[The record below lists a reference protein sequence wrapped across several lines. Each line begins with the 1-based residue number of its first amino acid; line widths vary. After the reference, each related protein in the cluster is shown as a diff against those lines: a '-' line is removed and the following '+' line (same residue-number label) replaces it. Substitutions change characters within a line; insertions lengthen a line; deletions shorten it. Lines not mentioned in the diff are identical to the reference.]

1 MQKTLRVGII
11 GTGRA
16 GWSHAMAFSRLPNVI
31 VTALWNRTYSRAE
44 KLATVLAR
52 PEIRIFEEWRDL
64 IRRGQVD
71 IISIATDPTVR
82 RAPFAEALA
91 RNRHVLVEKPL
102 ALDLAEAEEMASLA
116 RQACTVTA
124 VSFNWRY
131 SPGCQT
137 CWRAIQEGQ
146 IGRLL
151 DIRTVW
157 RMRHNPPFDI
167 GRSWSD
173 MSGALREAGSHE
185 FDRVRFLTGWSFK
198 SVVCSLKSSL
208 EPRVNVSVD
217 NPIPSDTSA
226 SVMMEM
232 SDRGFGVIQL
242 AITAGCPDR
251 HITIGGEDGTLT
263 LSSDWVTLRHEGDG
277 NKIRNLSNEVQVLR
291 QRADES
297 DPVKLEIEESD
308 RQPESVQSGQH
319 TWNRLIFDSVTA
331 VRRGDIKH
339 ESVPHLAHI
348 SDGLAAQQVIS
359 ACELSHAE
367 RRWVNLEQHPAR
379 SLIEK
384 YIL

>member
-1 MQKTLRVGII
+1 M
-11 GTGRA
+11 
-16 GWSHAMAFSRLPNVI
+16 
-31 VTALWNRTYSRAE
+31 
-44 KLATVLAR
+44 
-52 PEIRIFEEWRDL
+52 
-64 IRRGQVD
+64 
-71 IISIATDPTVR
+71 VR

-102 ALDLAEAEEMASLA
+102 ALGLSEAEEMASLA

-124 VSFNWRY
+124 TSFNWRY
-131 SPGCQT
+131 SPGFQT
-137 CWRAIQEGQ
+137 CWRAIREGQ

-157 RMRHNPPFDI
+157 RMRHNPPFDV

-198 SVVCSLKSSL
+198 SVVCSLKSSS
-208 EPRVNVSVD
+208 EPKANASVD
-217 NPIPSDTSA
+217 KPMPSDTSA
-226 SVMMEM
+226 SVMTEM

-242 AITAGCPDR
+242 AITPGCPER
-251 HITIGGEDGTLT
+251 QITIGGENGTLT

-277 NKIRNLSNEVQVLR
+277 NKILNVSNEVQVLR

-319 TWNRLIFDSVTA
+319 TWNRLIADFVTA

-348 SDGLAAQQVIS
+348 SDGLAAQQVIG

-367 RRWVNLEQHPAR
+367 RRWVNLEQHPA
-379 SLIEK
+379 K
-384 YIL
+384 VNC

>member
-1 MQKTLRVGII
+1 
-11 GTGRA
+11 
-16 GWSHAMAFSRLPNVI
+16 
-31 VTALWNRTYSRAE
+31 
-44 KLATVLAR
+44 
-52 PEIRIFEEWRDL
+52 
-64 IRRGQVD
+64 
-71 IISIATDPTVR
+71 
-82 RAPFAEALA
+82 
-91 RNRHVLVEKPL
+91 
-102 ALDLAEAEEMASLA
+102 MASLA
-116 RQACTVTA
+116 RQARTVTA

-137 CWRAIQEGQ
+137 CWRAIREGQ

-157 RMRHNPPFDI
+157 RMRHNPPLDV

-198 SVVCSLKSSL
+198 SVVCSLKFSP

-242 AITAGCPDR
+242 AITPGGPER
-251 HITIGGEDGTLT
+251 NITIGGEDGTLT
-263 LSSDWVTLRHEGDG
+263 LSSNWVTLQHEEEG
-277 NKIRNLSNEVQVLR
+277 NKMRTLSNEVQVLR

-297 DPVKLEIEESD
+297 APVNLEIEKSD
-308 RQPESVQSGQH
+308 RQPELMQSGQH
-319 TWNRLIFDSVTA
+319 TWNRLISDFVTA
-331 VRRGDIKH
+331 VRHGDIKH
-339 ESVPHLAHI
+339 ESVPHLPHI
-348 SDGLAAQQVIS
+348 SDGLASQQVIS
-359 ACELSHAE
+359 ACELSHTK
-367 RRWVNLEQHPAR
+367 RRWVSLEQHPAKN
-379 SLIEK
+379 LFEK

>member
-16 GWSHAMAFSRLPNVI
+16 GWSHAMAFSRLPNVA

-44 KLATVLAR
+44 KLAADLTR
-52 PEIRIFEEWRDL
+52 PEIKIFVDWRDL

-71 IISIATDPTVR
+71 IISIATDPAVR

-157 RMRHNPPFDI
+157 RMRHNPPFDV

-185 FDRVRFLTGWSFK
+185 FDRVRFLTGWNFK
-198 SVVCSLKSSL
+198 RVVCSLKFSS
-208 EPRVNVSVD
+208 EPKANASVD
-217 NPIPSDTSA
+217 KPMPSDTSA
-226 SVMMEM
+226 SVMTEM

-319 TWNRLIFDSVTA
+319 TWNRLIADFVTA
-331 VRRGDIKH
+331 IRRGDIKH

-367 RRWVNLEQHPAR
+367 RRWVNLEQHPA
-379 SLIEK
+379 K
-384 YIL
+384 VNC

>member
-16 GWSHAMAFSRLPNVI
+16 GWSHAMAFSRLPNVA
-31 VTALWNRTYSRAE
+31 VTALWNRTYSSAE
-44 KLATVLAR
+44 KLAAALGR
-52 PEIRIFEEWRDL
+52 PDTKIFVDWRDL
-64 IRRGQVD
+64 IQRGQVD
-71 IISIATDPTVR
+71 IISIATDPVLR
-82 RAPFAEALA
+82 WAPFAEALA

-102 ALDLAEAEEMASLA
+102 ALGLSEAEEMASLA
-116 RQACTVTA
+116 RQTRTVTA

-157 RMRHNPPFDI
+157 RMRYNPLFSA

-185 FDRVRFLTGWSFK
+185 FDRVRFLTGWNFK
-198 SVVCSLKSSL
+198 GVVCSLKSSPV
-208 EPRVNVSVD
+208 PRANVSAD
-217 NPIPSDTSA
+217 KPMPSDTSA
-226 SVMMEM
+226 SVMTEM

-242 AITAGCPDR
+242 AITPGCPER
-251 HITIGGEDGTLT
+251 QITIGGEDGTLT
-263 LSSDWVTLRHEGDG
+263 LSSDWVTLRHEEEG
-277 NKIRNLSNEVQVLR
+277 NKIRILSNEVQVLR

-297 DPVKLEIEESD
+297 TPVNLEIEKSD
-308 RQPESVQSGQH
+308 RQPESMPSGQH
-319 TWNRLIFDSVTA
+319 TWNRLMSDFVTA
-331 VRRGDIKH
+331 VRHGDIKH

-359 ACELSHAE
+359 ACELSHTK
-367 RRWVNLEQHPAR
+367 RRWVSLEQHPAK
-379 SLIEK
+379 SLFEK

>member
-16 GWSHAMAFSRLPNVI
+16 GWSHAMAFSRLPNVA

-52 PEIRIFEEWRDL
+52 PEIKIFEDWRDL

-71 IISIATDPTVR
+71 IISITTDPTVR
-82 RAPFAEALA
+82 QAPFAEALA

-157 RMRHNPPFDI
+157 RMRYNPPIDA

-185 FDRVRFLTGWSFK
+185 FDRVRFLTGWNFK
-198 SVVCSLKSSL
+198 GVVCSLKSSPV
-208 EPRVNVSVD
+208 PRANVSAD
-217 NPIPSDTSA
+217 KPMPSDTSA

-242 AITAGCPDR
+242 AITPGCPDR

-263 LSSDWVTLRHEGDG
+263 LSSDWVTLRHEEEG
-277 NKIRNLSNEVQVLR
+277 NKIRTLSNEVQVLR

-297 DPVKLEIEESD
+297 APVKLEIEQSD
-308 RQPESVQSGQH
+308 QQTPTVQSGQH
-319 TWNRLIFDSVTA
+319 TWNRLIADFVTA
-331 VRRGDIKH
+331 VRHGDIKH

-367 RRWVNLEQHPAR
+367 QRWVSLEQHPA
-379 SLIEK
+379 K
-384 YIL
+384 VNC

>member
-1 MQKTLRVGII
+1 
-11 GTGRA
+11 
-16 GWSHAMAFSRLPNVI
+16 MAFSRLPNVA

-44 KLATVLAR
+44 KLAAVLTR
-52 PEIRIFEEWRDL
+52 PEIKIFVDWRDL

-71 IISIATDPTVR
+71 IISIATDPAVR

-91 RNRHVLVEKPL
+91 RNQHVLVEKPL
-102 ALDLAEAEEMASLA
+102 ALGLSEAEEMASIA
-116 RQACTVTA
+116 RQARTVTA

-151 DIRTVW
+151 DIRTMW
-157 RMRHNPPFDI
+157 RMRHNPPFDA
-167 GRSWSD
+167 GRPWSD

-185 FDRVRFLTGWSFK
+185 FDRVRFLTGWDFK
-198 SVVCSLKSSL
+198 SVVCSLNSSP
-208 EPRVNVSVD
+208 EPRANVSVN
-217 NPIPSDTSA
+217 NPTPSDTSA
-226 SVMMEM
+226 SVMTEM

-242 AITAGCPDR
+242 VITAGCPAR

-263 LSSDWVTLRHEGDG
+263 LSSDWVTLRHEEQG
-277 NKIRNLSNEVQVLR
+277 NKIRTLSNEVQVLR

-319 TWNRLIFDSVTA
+319 TWNRLIADFVTA

-367 RRWVNLEQHPAR
+367 RRWVNLEQHPAV
-379 SLIEK
+379 K
-384 YIL
+384 